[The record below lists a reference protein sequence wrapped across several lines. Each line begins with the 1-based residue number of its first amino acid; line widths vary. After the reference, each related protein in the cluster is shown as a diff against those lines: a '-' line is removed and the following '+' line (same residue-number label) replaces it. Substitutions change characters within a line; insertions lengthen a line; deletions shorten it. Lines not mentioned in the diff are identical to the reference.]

1 MVISQEVVNLV
12 EAEDKAEEVLVL
24 LHGSGWHSKYLFPLA
39 KYISSENLAHVYT
52 PDLRGHGIN
61 PIKRGDIDYINQ
73 FLHHAII
80 KKI

>member
-1 MVISQEVVNLV
+1 MVISQEVANLV
-12 EAEDKAEEVLVL
+12 VVEDKAGEVLVL

-61 PIKRGDIDYINQ
+61 PIKRGDI
-73 FLHHAII
+73 
-80 KKI
+80 